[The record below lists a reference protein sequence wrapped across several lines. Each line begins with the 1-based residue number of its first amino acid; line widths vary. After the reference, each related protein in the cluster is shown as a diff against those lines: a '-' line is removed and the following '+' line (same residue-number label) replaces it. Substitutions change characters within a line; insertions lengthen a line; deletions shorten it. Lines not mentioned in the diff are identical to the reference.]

1 MADMTR
7 GAKLRRAVE
16 IFVQPDDAG
25 IAELRDLCTGDLT
38 VWTPNMLAT
47 GLADLSEQLG
57 YREGAFSDV
66 SIAFDSVGVFGNT
79 GLAEFRL
86 SATFSGPFVVDD
98 EVVLEPNGAQLLLGV
113 AAVADFA
120 GDRISAVRAYFD
132 DATLLEQMLP
142 D

>member
-1 MADMTR
+1 
-7 GAKLRRAVE
+7 V
-16 IFVQPDDAG
+16 
-25 IAELRDLCTGDLT
+25 T

-47 GLADLSEQLG
+47 SRADLSEQLG

-66 SIAFDSVGVFGNT
+66 SVAFDSVGVFGST

-98 EVVLEPNGAQLLLGV
+98 DVVLEPNGAQLLLGI
-113 AAVADFA
+113 AAVADFD
-120 GDRISAVRAYFD
+120 GDKIAAVRAYFD